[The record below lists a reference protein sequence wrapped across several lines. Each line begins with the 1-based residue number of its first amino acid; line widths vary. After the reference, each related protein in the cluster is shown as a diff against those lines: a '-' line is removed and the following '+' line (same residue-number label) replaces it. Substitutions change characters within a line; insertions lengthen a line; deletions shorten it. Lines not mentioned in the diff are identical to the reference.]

1 MFVYPRFVKGWRIWA
16 SLVFVVILA
25 AGLVLGIR
33 SGISWFRKSPY
44 RKLHTEDIHLD
55 DWTMEEEFLLS
66 SSDELEDD
74 ENDQND
80 QRVLY
85 Q

>member
-1 MFVYPRFVKGWRIWA
+1 M
-16 SLVFVVILA
+16 SLLFVVVIA

-33 SGISWFRKSPY
+33 RGIKRFSKSPY

-74 ENDQND
+74 ESDH
-80 QRVLY
+80 RVMY